1 MAKLYKI
8 ENISKIYIRGSEE
21 VIALNGISF
30 SIDNGEFI
38 AITGPSGSGK
48 TTLLHILGCLDRPTK
63 GEVLFNGR
71 NVGKMSDKELDNLRR
86 EKIGFVFQQ
95 FYLLPGLTVYEN
107 ITLPLLFSGKTK
119 HIEKDYIDEI
129 LNYLGLYNRKNH
141 KPKELSGGEMQRV
154 AIGRALINKPDVIL
168 ADEPTANLDS
178 QNSLKIFELLKSL
191 VNKGITV
198 VVVTHNN
205 ELAELALRKIKL
217 LDGKIIE

>member
-1 MAKLYKI
+1 MTKLYKI
-8 ENISKIYIRGSEE
+8 ENISKIYHRGSEE
-21 VIALNGISF
+21 VKALNGISF
-30 SIDNGEFI
+30 SIETGEFV

-48 TTLLHILGCLDRPTK
+48 TTLLHILGCLDRPTI
-63 GEVLFNGR
+63 GEVLFNNR

-107 ITLPLLFSGKTK
+107 ITLPLLFCRKAK
-119 HIEKDYIDEI
+119 QFEKDYIDEI
-129 LNYLGLYNRKNH
+129 LNYLGIYNRKNH

-205 ELAELALRKIKL
+205 ELAELAFRKIKL